1 MTRCLL
7 QDKTLAQDSLRYDPS
22 LISLPGP
29 ATKIE
34 NVPRVLVIGGESSR
48 VCRLGDLAVQD
59 FLEGIHPLA
68 VFVQSVLSLWSVVLL
83 SFLLIIFFAQ
93 SVLCSSQSITYH
105 KMHPANQTISYRS
118 LIVNAKSNLLEGCI

>member
-68 VFVQSVLSLWSVVLL
+68 FFVQSVLLFGQIVLF
-83 SFLLIIFFAQ
+83 SFLVVVFFAQ
-93 SVLCSSQSITYH
+93 WVLCSSQSIH
-105 KMHPANQTISYRS
+105 VP
-118 LIVNAKSNLLEGCI
+118 